1 MKNVCF
7 VMVLAMLV
15 AAPLSLWSAED
26 GAALFKSKCA
36 ACHGDNGEGKP
47 AAKMPAV
54 KGAKMTADKLVE
66 YITKGEA
73 GKKFPH
79 NNPVA
84 GLNEDQ
90 AKAIADHVKDLK

>member
-1 MKNVCF
+1 MKSVCI
-7 VMVLAMLV
+7 MVALVILV

-36 ACHGDNGEGKP
+36 MCHGDNGEGKP

-54 KGAKMTADKLVE
+54 KGTKMDAEKIVE
-66 YITKGEA
+66 YLTKGET

-79 NNPVA
+79 NNPVN
-84 GLNEDQ
+84 GINEEQ
-90 AKAIADHVKDLK
+90 AKAIADYVKSLK